1 MSLINKPAKFVTD
14 VNHETTLWMGIVGF
28 IDDYLK
34 DVKKI
39 SKGLVAKYK
48 LLGQLMLGAIIVG
61 VIYFAPQF
69 ADIDTLSTLPFF
81 KDYEIDFGVFYI
93 PMVIFVIIV
102 TSNSVNLT
110 DGLDGLAIGLVGIS
124 ALAWAVIA
132 YFSGRTDFSDY
143 LNIIYLPGAG
153 ELTVY
158 CAALVGASLGFLWF
172 NSHPAQV
179 FMGDTGSLALGSA
192 LGTLAIL
199 LKKEL
204 LLIIIGG
211 VFAAETLSVIIQ
223 VLYYK
228 YTKKRVF
235 KMAPIHHHFEL
246 SGWSES
252 TVVVRFWIIAIEKMR
267 KLYQHLP
274 LLSEMFGY
282 ATSLRSLTQGRAIFT
297 LQFAKYDVAPKA
309 VSGTVGTG
317 RVDRGKIKTG
327 DNGEIIGLGAK
338 LNRVV
343 TGVEMFRKLLDYH
356 EAGDNVNM
364 EDELIAPIAME
375 QRLRLAIREGG
386 RTVGAGIV
394 G

>member
-1 MSLINKPAKFVTD
+1 MFYYLLYPLREIISGFNVFRYITFRSAAAAITALFISFVVGPYIIKKLRQHQIGEEIREEGPQSHLQKSGTPTMGGLIILAAVIIPTLLWAQVSNIYILLILFA
-14 VNHETTLWMGIVGF
+14 TLWMGIVGF

-34 DVKKI
+34 VVKKL
-39 SKGLVAKYK
+39 SKGLVARYK
-48 LLGQLMLGAIIVG
+48 LLGQLTLGAIVGG

-69 ADIDTLSTLPFF
+69 ADISTLSTLPFF

-93 PMVIFVIIV
+93 PMVIFVIIA

-124 ALAWAVIA
+124 GLAWAIIA
-132 YFSGRTDFSDY
+132 YFSGRIDFSDY

-204 LLIIIGG
+204 LLLIIGG
-211 VFAAETLSVIIQ
+211 VFVAETLSVILQ

-228 YTKKRVF
+228 YTKKRLF

-246 SGWSES
+246 SGWAES
-252 TVVVRFWIIAIEKMR
+252 TVVVRFWIIAI
-267 KLYQHLP
+267 
-274 LLSEMFGY
+274 LLVLF
-282 ATSLRSLTQGRAIFT
+282 SLSTF
-297 LQFAKYDVAPKA
+297 
-309 VSGTVGTG
+309 
-317 RVDRGKIKTG
+317 KI
-327 DNGEIIGLGAK
+327 
-338 LNRVV
+338 R
-343 TGVEMFRKLLDYH
+343 
-356 EAGDNVNM
+356 
-364 EDELIAPIAME
+364 
-375 QRLRLAIREGG
+375 
-386 RTVGAGIV
+386 
-394 G
+394 

>member
-1 MSLINKPAKFVTD
+1 MFYYLLYPLKEIVSGFNVFRYITFRSAAAAITALFISFVVGPFIIKKLRQKQIGEEIRKDGPQSHLQKSGTPTMGGLIILAAVIIPTLLWAQVLNIYVLLILFA
-14 VNHETTLWMGIVGF
+14 TLWMGIVGF

-34 DVKKI
+34 VVKKFP
-39 SKGLVAKYK
+39 KGLVARYK
-48 LLGQLMLGAIIVG
+48 LLGQLTLGAIVGG

-69 ADIDTLSTLPFF
+69 ADISTLSTLPFF
-81 KDYEIDFGVFYI
+81 KDYEIDFGLFYI
-93 PMVIFVIIV
+93 PMVIFVIIA

-124 ALAWAVIA
+124 GLAWAIIA
-132 YFSGRTDFSDY
+132 YFSGHTDFSDY

-211 VFAAETLSVIIQ
+211 VFAAEALSVIFQ

-228 YTKKRVF
+228 YTKKRLF

-246 SGWSES
+246 SGWAES
-252 TVVVRFWIIAIEKMR
+252 TVVVRFWIIAI
-267 KLYQHLP
+267 
-274 LLSEMFGY
+274 LLVLF
-282 ATSLRSLTQGRAIFT
+282 SLSTF
-297 LQFAKYDVAPKA
+297 
-309 VSGTVGTG
+309 
-317 RVDRGKIKTG
+317 KI
-327 DNGEIIGLGAK
+327 
-338 LNRVV
+338 R
-343 TGVEMFRKLLDYH
+343 
-356 EAGDNVNM
+356 
-364 EDELIAPIAME
+364 
-375 QRLRLAIREGG
+375 
-386 RTVGAGIV
+386 
-394 G
+394 

>member
-1 MSLINKPAKFVTD
+1 MFYYLLYPLKEIVSGFNIFRYITFRSAAAAITALFISFVVGPYIIKKLRQKQIREEIRKDGPQSHLQKSGTPTMGGLIILAAVIIPTLLWAQVLNIYVQLILFA
-14 VNHETTLWMGIVGF
+14 TLWMGIVGF

-34 DVKKI
+34 VVKKLP
-39 SKGLVAKYK
+39 KGLVARYK
-48 LLGQLMLGAIIVG
+48 LLGQLTLGAIVGG

-69 ADIDTLSTLPFF
+69 ADISTLSTLPFF

-93 PMVIFVIIV
+93 PMVIFVIIA

-124 ALAWAVIA
+124 GLAWAIIA
-132 YFSGRTDFSDY
+132 YFSGRIDFSDY
-143 LNIIYLPGAG
+143 LNILYLPGAG

-211 VFAAETLSVIIQ
+211 VFAAEALSVIFQ

-228 YTKKRVF
+228 QTKKRLF

-246 SGWSES
+246 CGWSES
-252 TVVVRFWIIAIEKMR
+252 TVVVRFWIIAI
-267 KLYQHLP
+267 
-274 LLSEMFGY
+274 LLVLF
-282 ATSLRSLTQGRAIFT
+282 SLSTF
-297 LQFAKYDVAPKA
+297 
-309 VSGTVGTG
+309 
-317 RVDRGKIKTG
+317 KI
-327 DNGEIIGLGAK
+327 
-338 LNRVV
+338 R
-343 TGVEMFRKLLDYH
+343 
-356 EAGDNVNM
+356 
-364 EDELIAPIAME
+364 
-375 QRLRLAIREGG
+375 
-386 RTVGAGIV
+386 
-394 G
+394 

>member
-1 MSLINKPAKFVTD
+1 MFYYLLYPLKEIVSGFNIFRYITFRSAAAAITALFISFVVGPYIIKKLRQKQIREEIRKDGPQSHLQKSGTPTMGGLIILAAVIIPTLLWAQVLNIYVQLILFA
-14 VNHETTLWMGIVGF
+14 TLWMGIVGF

-34 DVKKI
+34 VVKKLP
-39 SKGLVAKYK
+39 KGLVARYK
-48 LLGQLMLGAIIVG
+48 LLGQLTLGTIVGG

-69 ADIDTLSTLPFF
+69 ADISTLSTLPFF

-93 PMVIFVIIV
+93 PMVIFVIIA

-124 ALAWAVIA
+124 GLAWAIIA
-132 YFSGRTDFSDY
+132 YFSGRIDFSDY

-228 YTKKRVF
+228 YTKKRLF

-246 SGWSES
+246 SGWAES
-252 TVVVRFWIIAIEKMR
+252 TVVVRFWIIAI
-267 KLYQHLP
+267 
-274 LLSEMFGY
+274 LLVLF
-282 ATSLRSLTQGRAIFT
+282 SLSTF
-297 LQFAKYDVAPKA
+297 
-309 VSGTVGTG
+309 
-317 RVDRGKIKTG
+317 KI
-327 DNGEIIGLGAK
+327 
-338 LNRVV
+338 R
-343 TGVEMFRKLLDYH
+343 
-356 EAGDNVNM
+356 
-364 EDELIAPIAME
+364 
-375 QRLRLAIREGG
+375 
-386 RTVGAGIV
+386 
-394 G
+394 